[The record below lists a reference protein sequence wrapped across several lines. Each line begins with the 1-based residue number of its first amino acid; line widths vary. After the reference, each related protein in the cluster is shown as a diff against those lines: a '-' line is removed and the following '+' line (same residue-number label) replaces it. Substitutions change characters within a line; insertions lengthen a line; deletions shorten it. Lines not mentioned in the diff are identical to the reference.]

1 MILADDCSIRSSSL
15 PGIGNRFRWGK
26 RFKGGPPRSDAL
38 FGLAPRGVCTAVAVA
53 RNSVSSYLTF
63 SPLPRSLWD
72 RGGIF
77 SVALSV
83 AFRWRKPAIERP
95 AVSRHAALWS
105 SDVPLLRPRWFGGN
119 SGCPTHSGCLNC
131 QGAESVR
138 LCGRKKRYSVA
149 TVGGATSSSSTTIRW
164 QCWQVNSC
172 SPRRISTNVCGGSAR
187 KHPLQAPLRTFTT
200 ASE

>member
-53 RNSVSSYLTF
+53 RNAVSSYLTF
-63 SPLPRSLWD
+63 SPLPRPLRG

-131 QGAESVR
+131 QRSSLPACAGANNVTPLPR
-138 LCGRKKRYSVA
+138 LAEPPVLPAPQS
-149 TVGGATSSSSTTIRW
+149 
-164 QCWQVNSC
+164 
-172 SPRRISTNVCGGSAR
+172 GGSVGR
-187 KHPLQAPLRTFTT
+187 
-200 ASE
+200 